1 MADASLDI
9 PQFTRAASS
18 HPLPIRALNGLG
30 RWLPGK
36 RRLAADE
43 IWAEARQGEL
53 AELEPTAEARAALAA
68 LLESLAAS
76 VRLNLVGYYS
86 AKDDTV
92 RLARTHL
99 RVHRALRET
108 PGLAE
113 VALPPPIFIVG
124 WPRTGST
131 FLHQLLATDPAS
143 RTIPY
148 WESFDPVPPAA
159 GQPDRRIERLG
170 KMLGLLERIE
180 PRYHAI
186 HPMTAEATE
195 ECVALF
201 MNEFRTLQFDFQY
214 RVPEYA
220 RWLIAQDAGVAYDL
234 YRRQLQL
241 VQLHRPAGERQILK
255 DPTHLVHLETLV
267 GRFPEAKF
275 VFTHRD
281 PAFSLSSMCSL
292 NAYTRALFTDDVDPV
307 AIGQELLT
315 GYWPTALE
323 NARKIRASLPPG
335 RAVDVRHP
343 DLSRDP
349 VGTAEAIYRALGLVM
364 TDAARA
370 AMTAFVERQKSDH
383 AGRHEHALEGFGLTR
398 ADVRDRFAGYC
409 EELDL

>member
-1 MADASLDI
+1 MARASLDI
-9 PQFTRAASS
+9 PQFTHAASS

-30 RWLPGK
+30 RLIPGQ
-36 RRLAADE
+36 RRLVADE
-43 IWAEARQGEL
+43 IWTEARKGKL
-53 AELEPTAEARAALAA
+53 ADLEPTVEAQEALAA
-68 LLESLAAS
+68 LLDSLAAN

-108 PGLAE
+108 PGLADVE
-113 VALPPPIFIVG
+113 LPAPIFIVG

-131 FLHQLLATDPAS
+131 FLHQLLAADPTS

-148 WESFDPVPPAA
+148 WESFDPVPAA
-159 GQPDRRIERLG
+159 PGQPDTRIARLE

-186 HPMTAEATE
+186 HPMTAEAAE

-220 RWLIAQDAGVAYDL
+220 RWLIAQDARVAYDL
-234 YRRQLQL
+234 YRQQLQL
-241 VQLHRPAGERQILK
+241 IQLHRPTGDRQILK

-267 GRFPEAKF
+267 ERFPEAKF

-281 PAFSLSSMCSL
+281 PAFSISSMCSL
-292 NAYTRALFTDDVDPV
+292 NAYTRALFTDDVDPL
-307 AIGQELLT
+307 AIGHELMT
-315 GYWPTALE
+315 GYWPVALE
-323 NARKIRASLPPG
+323 NARKIRASLPPD

-349 VGTAEAIYRALGLVM
+349 VGTAEAIYGALGMVLS
-364 TDAARA
+364 DAARA
-370 AMTAFVERQKSDH
+370 AMTAFVERH
-383 AGRHEHALEGFGLTR
+383 EREHTGRHEHALEGFGLTR
-398 ADVRDRFAGYC
+398 ADIRDRFAEYC
-409 EELDL
+409 AELDL

>member
-1 MADASLDI
+1 MTRSLDI
-9 PQFTRAASS
+9 PQFKEAASS
-18 HPLPIRALNGLG
+18 HPLPIRVLNRVG
-30 RWLPGK
+30 RLIPGN
-36 RRLAADE
+36 RPLTAE
-43 IWAEARQGEL
+43 SIWAEARKGPL
-53 AELEPTAEARAALAA
+53 ADLEPTPEAAEALEV
-68 LLESLAAS
+68 LLESLAANVS
-76 VRLNLVGYYS
+76 MNLVGRFS

-99 RVHRALRET
+99 RIHRALRDT
-108 PGLAE
+108 PDIE
-113 VALPPPIFIVG
+113 SVELPPPIFIVG

-131 FLHQLLATDPAS
+131 FLHQLLACDPAS

-148 WESFDPVPPAA
+148 WESFDPVPPAT
-159 GQPDRRIERLG
+159 GQPDRRVEKLE

-186 HPMTAEATE
+186 HPMTANAAE

-220 RWLIAQDAGVAYDL
+220 RWLIGQDQSVAYDL

-241 VQLHRPAGERQILK
+241 IQRARPAGERQILK

-267 GRFPEAKF
+267 ERFPEARF

-281 PAFSLSSMCSL
+281 PAFSISSICSL
-292 NAYTRALFTDDVDPV
+292 VSYTRALFTDEVDPAAV
-307 AIGQELLT
+307 GAEIMS

-323 NARKIRASLPPG
+323 QGRKIRAGLPDG

-343 DLSRDP
+343 DLAADP
-349 VGTAEAIYRALGLVM
+349 IRAVEGIYASLGLSLSE
-364 TDAARA
+364 AART
-370 AMTAFVERQKSDH
+370 AMSLFVDSQKEERTA
-383 AGRHEHALEGFGLTR
+383 RHLHALEGFGLTR
-398 ADVRDRFAGYC
+398 EAVRDRFSSYC
-409 EELDL
+409 EDLSL